1 MGAEGMG
8 DISTLLLLLLCCSL
22 LDLVRRMKMT
32 TTEIRMTMKQMIK
45 PVLAPTVM
53 PAIAAVEREV
63 SPA

>member
-8 DISTLLLLLLCCSL
+8 DISTLLLLLLCSL

-32 TTEIRMTMKQMIK
+32 TTERSRTMQQMIK
-45 PVLAPTVM
+45 PVPAPTVM